1 MVNNKRLVKW
11 FNCKASV
18 IQKIKRHGFC
28 DEMDLASVV
37 EDTTGQYY
45 SRLRESL
52 PILFEENG
60 QIHNLRLSEMDDSFF
75 SSLKKVIS
83 EDDIYL
89 LHLLVYCMDRAII
102 QCYNTLETFEEEYE
116 EIEGLNDNWKE
127 TGISILKRVSC
138 AWQVRNIGSCEESL
152 FCNFYY
158 IEMQEDIK
166 ISNHVL
172 QRSSVLKS
180 GKSNLRVAIS
190 PLTKEEVVVFSEPYE
205 RVNIHTKQ
213 KQHYF
218 RVETIKNTEWL
229 EQEIIRNMEYSGT
242 HDVDILV
249 FPEMLGS
256 QEMLNN
262 VLDFFQQNRD
272 KKVPPL
278 VVFPSIWEKTEDD
291 RNNTNVSCLL
301 LDGRQIMFRQ
311 NKRICFYYKDKDGI
325 KVFEDINRDP
335 NVPDILNILHVDG
348 IGRICI
354 IICYDYLHNEN
365 REMIRKLIKPTL
377 ICCPSFSTGSFNFQ
391 ILQESGYYAGCNSIW
406 CNTCSA
412 ANAAGS
418 DKNFEIVGG
427 IGTLSK
433 NCDQMD
439 AETFKKV
446 FEGRKMCKKEIC
458 SQCVYY
464 SDIPLKK

>member
-11 FNCKASV
+11 FNCKAAA

-28 DEMDLASVV
+28 NEMDLASVL

-427 IGTLSK
+427 ISTLSK
-433 NCDQMD
+433 KCDQMD

>member
-11 FNCKASV
+11 FNCKASA

-28 DEMDLASVV
+28 NEMDLASVL
-37 EDTTGQYY
+37 ENTTGQYY

-60 QIHNLRLSEMDDSFF
+60 QIHNLRLSEMDDPFF

-89 LHLLVYCMDRAII
+89 LHLLVYCMDRAIV

-138 AWQVRNIGSCEESL
+138 AWQVRNIGSSEESL
-152 FCNFYY
+152 LYNFCY
-158 IEMQEDIK
+158 IEKQEDIK

-172 QRSSVLKS
+172 QRSSVFNS
-180 GKSNLRVAIS
+180 AKSNLRVAIS

-256 QEMLNN
+256 QEMLSN

-311 NKRICFYYKDKDGI
+311 NKRICFYYKDKDGT

-335 NVPDILNILHVDG
+335 NVPDILNVLHIDG

-365 REMIRKLIKPTL
+365 REMIRKIIKPTL

-427 IGTLSK
+427 ISTLSK
-433 NCDQMD
+433 KCDQMD

-464 SDIPLKK
+464 SDISLKK

>member
-11 FNCKASV
+11 FNCKASA

-28 DEMDLASVV
+28 NEMDLASVL
-37 EDTTGQYY
+37 ENTTGQYY

-60 QIHNLRLSEMDDSFF
+60 QIHNLRLSEMDDPFF

-89 LHLLVYCMDRAII
+89 LHLLVYCMDRAIV

-138 AWQVRNIGSCEESL
+138 AWQVRNIGSSEESL
-152 FCNFYY
+152 LYNFCY
-158 IEMQEDIK
+158 IEKQEDIK

-256 QEMLNN
+256 QEMLSN

-311 NKRICFYYKDKDGI
+311 NKRICFYYKDKDGT
-325 KVFEDINRDP
+325 KVFEDISRDP
-335 NVPDILNILHVDG
+335 NVPDILNVLHIDG

-365 REMIRKLIKPTL
+365 REMIRKIIKPTL

-427 IGTLSK
+427 ISTLSK
-433 NCDQMD
+433 KCDQMD

-464 SDIPLKK
+464 SDISLKK

>member
-11 FNCKASV
+11 FNCKASA

-45 SRLRESL
+45 SCLRESL

-138 AWQVRNIGSCEESL
+138 AWQVHNIGSCEESL
-152 FCNFYY
+152 FYNFYY

-172 QRSSVLKS
+172 QGSSVLKS

-262 VLDFFQQNRD
+262 VLDFFQQNQD

-311 NKRICFYYKDKDGI
+311 NKRICFYYKDKDGT

-335 NVPDILNILHVDG
+335 NVPDILNVLHVDG

-391 ILQESGYYAGCNSIW
+391 ILQESGYYAGCNCIW

-412 ANAAGS
+412 ANAADS

>member
-1 MVNNKRLVKW
+1 M
-11 FNCKASV
+11 
-18 IQKIKRHGFC
+18 
-28 DEMDLASVV
+28 
-37 EDTTGQYY
+37 
-45 SRLRESL
+45 
-52 PILFEENG
+52 
-60 QIHNLRLSEMDDSFF
+60 
-75 SSLKKVIS
+75 
-83 EDDIYL
+83 
-89 LHLLVYCMDRAII
+89 
-102 QCYNTLETFEEEYE
+102 
-116 EIEGLNDNWKE
+116 
-127 TGISILKRVSC
+127 
-138 AWQVRNIGSCEESL
+138 
-152 FCNFYY
+152 
-158 IEMQEDIK
+158 
-166 ISNHVL
+166 
-172 QRSSVLKS
+172 
-180 GKSNLRVAIS
+180 
-190 PLTKEEVVVFSEPYE
+190 TKEEVVVFSEPYE

-311 NKRICFYYKDKDGI
+311 NKRICFYYKDKDGT

-335 NVPDILNILHVDG
+335 NVPDILNVLHVDG

-433 NCDQMD
+433 
-439 AETFKKV
+439 KV
-446 FEGRKMCKKEIC
+446 
-458 SQCVYY
+458 
-464 SDIPLKK
+464 

>member
-11 FNCKASV
+11 FNCKALA
-18 IQKIKRHGFC
+18 IKKIKRQGFC
-28 DEMDLASVV
+28 NEMDLASVL

-75 SSLKKVIS
+75 SSLKKVIL

-127 TGISILKRVSC
+127 TGICILKRVTC

-152 FCNFYY
+152 FYNFYY
-158 IEMQEDIK
+158 IEKQEDIK
-166 ISNHVL
+166 VSNYVL

-180 GKSNLRVAIS
+180 GKPNLRVAIS

-205 RVNIHTKQ
+205 YSNIHTKQ

-218 RVETIKNTEWL
+218 RVETIKNTDWL

-311 NKRICFYYKDKDGI
+311 NKRICFYYKDKDGT

-335 NVPDILNILHVDG
+335 DAPDILNVLHIDG

-365 REMIRKLIKPTL
+365 REMIKKLIKPTL

-391 ILQESGYYAGCNSIW
+391 ILQESGYYAGCNCIW

-427 IGTLSK
+427 IGNLSK
-433 NCDQMD
+433 KCDQMD

-446 FEGRKMCKKEIC
+446 FEGRKNCKKEIC

>member
-11 FNCKASV
+11 FNCKASA

-28 DEMDLASVV
+28 NEMDLASVL
-37 EDTTGQYY
+37 ENTTGQYY

-89 LHLLVYCMDRAII
+89 LHLLVYCMDRAIV

-138 AWQVRNIGSCEESL
+138 AWQVRNIGSSEESL
-152 FCNFYY
+152 LYNFCY
-158 IEMQEDIK
+158 IEKQEDIK

-256 QEMLNN
+256 QEMLSN

-311 NKRICFYYKDKDGI
+311 NKRICFYYKDKDGT

-335 NVPDILNILHVDG
+335 NVPDILNVLHIDG

-365 REMIRKLIKPTL
+365 REMIRKIIKPTL

-427 IGTLSK
+427 ISTLSK
-433 NCDQMD
+433 KCDQMD

>member
-11 FNCKASV
+11 FNCKASA

-45 SRLRESL
+45 SCLRESL

-152 FCNFYY
+152 LYNFYY

-172 QRSSVLKS
+172 QGSSVLKS

-262 VLDFFQQNRD
+262 VLDFFQQNQD

-311 NKRICFYYKDKDGI
+311 NKRICFYYKDKDGT

-335 NVPDILNILHVDG
+335 NVPDILNVLHVDG

>member
-11 FNCKASV
+11 FNCKASA

-45 SRLRESL
+45 SCLRESL

-152 FCNFYY
+152 FYNFYY

-166 ISNHVL
+166 ISNYVL
-172 QRSSVLKS
+172 QRPSALKS
-180 GKSNLRVAIS
+180 GKLNLRVAIS

-256 QEMLNN
+256 QEVLNN

-311 NKRICFYYKDKDGI
+311 NKRICFYYKDKDGT

-335 NVPDILNILHVDG
+335 NVPDILNVLHVDG

-433 NCDQMD
+433 KCDQMD

-458 SQCVYY
+458 RQCVYY

>member
-28 DEMDLASVV
+28 NEMDLASVV

-45 SRLRESL
+45 FRLRESL

-291 RNNTNVSCLL
+291 RNYTNVSCLL

>member
-28 DEMDLASVV
+28 NEMDLASVV

-45 SRLRESL
+45 FRLRESL

-242 HDVDILV
+242 HDVDILF

>member
-11 FNCKASV
+11 FNCKASA

-28 DEMDLASVV
+28 DEMDLASVL

-152 FCNFYY
+152 FYNFYY
-158 IEMQEDIK
+158 IERQEDIK

-172 QRSSVLKS
+172 QRPSVLKS
-180 GKSNLRVAIS
+180 GKLNLRVAIS

-278 VVFPSIWEKTEDD
+278 VVFPSIWEKAEDD

-311 NKRICFYYKDKDGI
+311 NKRICFYYKDKDGT

-335 NVPDILNILHVDG
+335 NVPDILNVLHIDG

-433 NCDQMD
+433 KCDQMD

>member
-11 FNCKASV
+11 FNCKASA

-28 DEMDLASVV
+28 NEMDLASVL
-37 EDTTGQYY
+37 ENTTGQYY

-60 QIHNLRLSEMDDSFF
+60 QIHNLRLSEMDDPFF

-89 LHLLVYCMDRAII
+89 LHLLVYCMDRAIV

-138 AWQVRNIGSCEESL
+138 AWQVRNIGSSEESL
-152 FCNFYY
+152 LYNFCY
-158 IEMQEDIK
+158 IEKQEDIK

-256 QEMLNN
+256 QEMLSN
-262 VLDFFQQNRD
+262 VLDLFQQNRD

-311 NKRICFYYKDKDGI
+311 NKRICFYYKDKDGT

-335 NVPDILNILHVDG
+335 NVPDILNVLHIDG

-365 REMIRKLIKPTL
+365 REMIRKIIKPTL

-427 IGTLSK
+427 ISTLSK
-433 NCDQMD
+433 KCDQMD

-464 SDIPLKK
+464 SDISLKK